1 MVIKCFYYSQ
11 WQITFKKLN
20 GVMVNDWMLN
30 SMFDELKELKHLKET
45 KVLKSVNV
53 EVGNFLWK

>member
-1 MVIKCFYYSQ
+1 
-11 WQITFKKLN
+11 
-20 GVMVNDWMLN
+20 MVNDWMLN

-53 EVGNFLWK
+53 EAGTFLWK